1 MGQGVAFPLKDVSPM
16 AVLHSLR
23 RWQARIAR
31 VAVSLF
37 ALTWLGLALAPCHA
51 APNDTAPP
59 GSLAAPAAHGC
70 HDAAT
75 PPPVDPAAGQACP
88 HCPGGHPGTAKCGH
102 GTGLGCSASSAPML
116 EQRDLTL
123 GKLVLMIPSAWV
135 VLDLG
140 VDFTGPSTPADPTA
154 APPPCVS
161 LQERYCT
168 HLE

>member
-1 MGQGVAFPLKDVSPM
+1 M

-31 VAVSLF
+31 VATGLF

-51 APNDTAPP
+51 ALDDRAPP
-59 GSLAAPAAHGC
+59 TPATAPAAHGC

-75 PPPVDPAAGQACP
+75 PLSVDPAAGQACP
-88 HCPGGHPGTAKCGH
+88 HCPGGHAGSTDCSRGAGVGCG
-102 GTGLGCSASSAPML
+102 AASAPVL

-140 VDFTGPSTPADPTA
+140 VDFTGPAVPADPTA